1 MEPIDKNDSCE
12 GELEEALQSSESEEE
27 LLSILGIVL
36 SLDQDVGKGFTV
48 RLLGK
53 LLKTM
58 LVDLEL
64 KGKAGVEIISAM
76 KENGDYEDLK
86 GVLLY
91 VLADKCKDVLSRQ
104 TYLEVFGR
112 HLEVIGEYYRRKGNK
127 QQLMRNME
135 LLVDVLEGEGQKEKA
150 EEVKQKVQKGNL

>member
-1 MEPIDKNDSCE
+1 ME
-12 GELEEALQSSESEEE
+12 
-27 LLSILGIVL
+27 
-36 SLDQDVGKGFTV
+36 KGFAL

-64 KGKAGVEIISAM
+64 KGNAGVEIISAM

-91 VLADKCKDVLSRQ
+91 VLADKCKDVLSR
-104 TYLEVFGR
+104 
-112 HLEVIGEYYRRKGNK
+112 
-127 QQLMRNME
+127 
-135 LLVDVLEGEGQKEKA
+135 
-150 EEVKQKVQKGNL
+150 